1 MVPRDHA
8 TPCGC
13 IALGHYVLDQKESRC
28 AGVRSITGTAGELA
42 RRPAGGGSIKHASDR
57 VHRLGNTSDATMH
70 RAVVLPGRPPRA
82 LCRIV
87 STYLHGM
94 HACLRTVRAF
104 WLLIT
109 TF

>member
-13 IALGHYVLDQKESRC
+13 IALGHYGLDQKESRC

-70 RAVVLPGRPPRA
+70 RAVVLPGRPGLLDHAAASSIGISGLPALHEIGRA
-82 LCRIV
+82 HV
-87 STYLHGM
+87 
-94 HACLRTVRAF
+94 
-104 WLLIT
+104 
-109 TF
+109 